1 MHTSIY
7 TVHCGYPQA
16 PRGGHLVD
24 NFTTEEGSE
33 VLYKCDE
40 GLTPQGIMRAL
51 CTEGFWRPRPVDLIC
66 KSIHSDQPSTTA
78 GKLKNKSIVKIN
90 ATSIT
95 TLDSVFSAS
104 INTLLPPAVLSESH
118 LISCSH

>member
-1 MHTSIY
+1 MEMQVSLCVLDYAIMHTSIY

-40 GLTPQGIMRAL
+40 GLTSQGIMRAL
-51 CTEGFWRPRPVDLIC
+51 CTEGLWRPSPVDLIC
-66 KSIHSDQPSTTA
+66 KPIHSDQPSTGT
-78 GKLKNKSIVKIN
+78 LNL
-90 ATSIT
+90 TSK
-95 TLDSVFSAS
+95 
-104 INTLLPPAVLSESH
+104 
-118 LISCSH
+118 